1 MMKSRSAF
9 KWRSGSSILN
19 HKETK
24 MSDLLDNKEEA
35 QKAVVEW
42 LTKKAKTKS
51 KFYIKDF
58 YKIFPDD
65 KPRMIKKVVNKMVED
80 EILEFWSSG
89 STTMYGLKGGG
100 IQHSSE
106 GES

>member
-1 MMKSRSAF
+1 
-9 KWRSGSSILN
+9 
-19 HKETK
+19 
-24 MSDLLDNKEEA
+24 MSELLDDKEA
-35 QKAVVEW
+35 ATKAVVDW
-42 LTKKAKTKS
+42 LTKKAKTKT

-89 STTMYGLKGGG
+89 STTMYGLKGAG
-100 IQHSSE
+100 IQHASE
-106 GES
+106 GEE